1 MDVALIQWPS
11 DETLR
16 IELQERRKPRLL
28 LVEAGAAPPQ
38 CLDTLEDWVRLPVSP
53 SDRRARM
60 LTLQQRADGGGSVTP
75 TLTEDGGLEFR
86 GSTTQ
91 LSGHQADLARV
102 MIDRF
107 GAVVSR
113 ETLYRAAWPD
123 RDLIDNNLDVTVGR
137 LRRRLGQIGLQVR
150 TVRSRGYLLV
160 PDEGL

>member
-1 MDVALIQWPS
+1 MALIQWPS

-16 IELQERRKPRLL
+16 IELEERRQPRLL
-28 LVEAGAAPPQ
+28 LVEAGAAPPH
-38 CLDTLEDWVRLPVSP
+38 CLDALEDWVRLPVSP

-60 LTLQQRADGGGSVTP
+60 LTLQQRAEGGGPATP
-75 TLTEDGGLEFR
+75 TLTEDGGLVFR
-86 GSTTQ
+86 GSTIQ
-91 LSGHQADLARV
+91 LSAHQADLARV

-123 RDLIDNNLDVTVGR
+123 RDVIDNNLDVTIGR
-137 LRRRLGQIGLQVR
+137 LRRRLGHMGLRVR

-160 PDEGL
+160 SDEGL

>member
-1 MDVALIQWPS
+1 VALIQWPS

-16 IELQERRKPRLL
+16 IELEERRQPRLL
-28 LVEAGAAPPQ
+28 LVEAGAAPPH
-38 CLDTLEDWVRLPVSP
+38 CLDALEDWVRLPVSP

-60 LTLQQRADGGGSVTP
+60 LTLQQRADGGGPATP
-75 TLTEDGGLEFR
+75 TLTEDGGLVFR
-86 GSTTQ
+86 GSTIQ
-91 LSGHQADLARV
+91 LSAHQADLARV

-123 RDLIDNNLDVTVGR
+123 RDVIDNNLDVTIGR
-137 LRRRLGQIGLQVR
+137 LRRRLGHMGLRVR

-160 PDEGL
+160 SDEGL

>member
-1 MDVALIQWPS
+1 LIQWPS

-16 IELQERRKPRLL
+16 IELEERRQPRLL
-28 LVEAGAAPPQ
+28 LVEAGAAPPH
-38 CLDTLEDWVRLPVSP
+38 CLDALEDWVRLPVSP

-60 LTLQQRADGGGSVTP
+60 LTLQQRAEGGGPATP
-75 TLTEDGGLEFR
+75 TLTEDGGLVFR
-86 GSTTQ
+86 GSTIQ
-91 LSGHQADLARV
+91 LSAHQADLARV

-123 RDLIDNNLDVTVGR
+123 RDVIDNNLDVTIGR
-137 LRRRLGQIGLQVR
+137 LRRRLGHMGLRVR

-160 PDEGL
+160 SDEGL

>member
-16 IELQERRKPRLL
+16 IELEERRQPRLL
-28 LVEAGAAPPQ
+28 LVEAGAAPPH
-38 CLDTLEDWVRLPVSP
+38 CLDALEDWVRLPVSP

-60 LTLQQRADGGGSVTP
+60 LTLQQRAEGGGPATP
-75 TLTEDGGLEFR
+75 TLTEDGGLVFR
-86 GSTTQ
+86 GSTIQ
-91 LSGHQADLARV
+91 LSAHQADLARV

-123 RDLIDNNLDVTVGR
+123 RDVIDNNLDVTIGR
-137 LRRRLGQIGLQVR
+137 LRRRLGHMGLRVR

-160 PDEGL
+160 SDEGL

>member
-1 MDVALIQWPS
+1 MALIQWPS

-16 IELQERRKPRLL
+16 IELEERRQPRLL
-28 LVEAGAAPPQ
+28 LVEAGAAPPH
-38 CLDTLEDWVRLPVSP
+38 CLDALEDWVRLPVSP

-60 LTLQQRADGGGSVTP
+60 LTLQQRADGGGPATP
-75 TLTEDGGLEFR
+75 TLTEDGGLVFR
-86 GSTTQ
+86 GSTIQ
-91 LSGHQADLARV
+91 LSAHQADLARV

-123 RDLIDNNLDVTVGR
+123 RDVIDNNLDVTIGR
-137 LRRRLGQIGLQVR
+137 LRRRLGQMGLRVR

-160 PDEGL
+160 SDEGL